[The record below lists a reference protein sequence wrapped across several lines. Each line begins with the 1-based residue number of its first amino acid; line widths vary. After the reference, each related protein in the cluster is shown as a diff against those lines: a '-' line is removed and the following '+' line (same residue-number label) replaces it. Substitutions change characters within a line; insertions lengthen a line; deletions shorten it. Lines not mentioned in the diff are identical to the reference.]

1 MVSPGEVLSKHPLN
15 RCPLS
20 VFFQSSAIA
29 LFYFPLHLLSSQLGS
44 AIEANRFIH
53 SSTKGLIRAYRVPVT
68 LPSAFQRH
76 RQAPT
81 HPAGGDVFMTA
92 TLLRGVLSNRRS
104 PPTSHSSAPL
114 WDSLLLSGPA
124 PPAPGTHSTHHPVL
138 QSFTWTGNCS
148 SLPNGRH
155 GRIVCGGE

>member
-1 MVSPGEVLSKHPLN
+1 MSGHPRLHFSPP
-15 RCPLS
+15 P
-20 VFFQSSAIA
+20 
-29 LFYFPLHLLSSQLGS
+29 
-44 AIEANRFIH
+44 
-53 SSTKGLIRAYRVPVT
+53 T
-68 LPSAFQRH
+68 LPGCQLYFKVQIRVHTSGLQHRLSYSGHWLNFLSCTQAPQGRPCLPFQRH